1 MSSSIWDNINKK
13 EMWKCVYEPE
23 KMTHEHVYFPQRQRW
38 FPLELTEKNLTFP
51 LPQETSN
58 WQGGIFKAEKKSQ
71 TAGPYMDF
79 WGLIERQAIFQ
90 TR

>member
-1 MSSSIWDNINKK
+1 
-13 EMWKCVYEPE
+13 MWKCVYEPE

-38 FPLELTEKNLTFP
+38 SPLELTEKKKPKFP

-58 WQGGIFKAEKKSQ
+58 RQGGVFKAEKKSQ
-71 TAGPYMDF
+71 TTGPYMDF
-79 WGLIERQAIFQ
+79 WGLIERHAIFQ